1 MTKVGTHV
9 QSLNTGYESELRD
22 KDIAYFNALGRF
34 VDAHTLV
41 PCPLHAMPKTS
52 SAAPAP
58 APAPDCLDCRD
69 CLIGNLLRC

>member
-41 PCPLHAMPKTS
+41 PCPSTLCP
-52 SAAPAP
+52 
-58 APAPDCLDCRD
+58 R
-69 CLIGNLLRC
+69 LLPQPQPQPQPPTA